1 MFSKNDARVH
11 RWARSTGPRQP
22 VKMAI
27 NLLVFALV
35 LVLVAAALIHTQQRR
50 LIFPAP
56 ADYPQTPPPGF
67 RLVHTQTDD
76 GLRLSAF
83 YRPALPGKE
92 TLLFFHGNGDNM
104 LGAIEAT
111 RGPAAAGYG
120 LMLVEYRGYGG
131 NSGSPDEAGLY
142 RDGAAAMR
150 WLVGAGVDVR
160 RIVIVGNSVGSGPA
174 TEVAVRYDVAAL
186 ILVSGFS
193 DLPSVVKSQVPF
205 VPRWLV
211 RDGFDNASKLARVRA
226 PVYLMHG
233 DADMLVRPANLER
246 LARARP
252 DATVARVVGAG
263 HELAY
268 TAPAQAI
275 LTEWVDGVR

>member
-1 MFSKNDARVH
+1 MKLAL
-11 RWARSTGPRQP
+11 
-22 VKMAI
+22 
-27 NLLVFALV
+27 NLLLALAV
-35 LVLVAAALIHTQQRR
+35 VAIVAAALLYTQQRR
-50 LIFPAP
+50 LIFPMP
-56 ADYPQTPPPGF
+56 AHYPQAAVGF
-67 RLVHTQTDD
+67 RLVHTRTDD

-111 RGPAAAGYG
+111 RGPAAAGHG

-131 NSGSPDEAGLY
+131 NPGSPDEAGLY
-142 RDGAAAMR
+142 SDGEAAMR
-150 WLVGAGVDVR
+150 WLAEAGVEPR
-160 RIVIVGNSVGSGPA
+160 NIVLVGNSIGSGPA
-174 TEVAVRYDVAAL
+174 TEIALRHDVAAL
-186 ILVSGFS
+186 MLVSGLA
-193 DLPSVVKSQVPF
+193 DLPSVVKSQVPV

-211 RDGFDNASKLARVRA
+211 RDRFDNAAKLARVKA

-233 DADMLVRPANLER
+233 DADTLVTPVNLER
-246 LARARP
+246 LAGVRP
-252 DATVARVVGAG
+252 DATVARVAGAG

-275 LTEWVDGVR
+275 LTEWVGGLR

>member
-1 MFSKNDARVH
+1 
-11 RWARSTGPRQP
+11 
-22 VKMAI
+22 VKLAL
-27 NLLVFALV
+27 NLLLALAVFALV
-35 LVLVAAALIHTQQRR
+35 AATLLYTQQRR

-56 ADYPQTPPPGF
+56 AHYPQAADGF

-83 YRPALPGKE
+83 YRPALPGKK

-111 RGPAAAGYG
+111 RGPAAAGHG

-131 NSGSPDEAGLY
+131 NPGSPGEAGLY

-150 WLVGAGVDVR
+150 WLAAAGVDSR
-160 RIVIVGNSVGSGPA
+160 GIVVVGNSVGSGPA

-193 DLPSVVKSQVPF
+193 DLPSVVTNHVPL

-211 RDGFDNASKLARVRA
+211 RDRFDNASKLARVKA

-233 DADMLVRPANLER
+233 DADTLVTPANLER

-252 DATVARVVGAG
+252 DATVARVAGAG

-275 LTEWVDGVR
+275 LTEWVGGLR

>member
-1 MFSKNDARVH
+1 
-11 RWARSTGPRQP
+11 
-22 VKMAI
+22 MAI
-27 NLLVFALV
+27 NLLVFTLV

-56 ADYPQTPPPGF
+56 AHYPQAADGF

-83 YRPALPGKE
+83 YRPAAPGKK

-111 RGPAAAGYG
+111 RGPAAAGHG

-131 NSGSPDEAGLY
+131 NTGSPGEAGLY
-142 RDGAAAMR
+142 RDGEAAMR
-150 WLVGAGVDVR
+150 WLAGAGVDSR
-160 RIVIVGNSVGSGPA
+160 RIVVVGNSVGSGPA
-174 TEVAVRYDVAAL
+174 TEMALRHDVAAL
-186 ILVSGFS
+186 MLVSGFS
-193 DLPSVVKSQVPF
+193 DLPSVVKSQVPL

-211 RDGFDNASKLARVRA
+211 RDRFDNALKLARVKA

-233 DADMLVRPANLER
+233 DADTLVKPDNLAR
-246 LARARP
+246 LTRARP
-252 DATVARVVGAG
+252 DATVARIAGVG

-268 TAPAQAI
+268 TAPAQA
-275 LTEWVDGVR
+275 LLARWMDALP